1 MKVYFFKYL
10 KLIFVFWLLS
20 ALSRLYFSL
29 YIFSSFNENV
39 FLSFIKTC
47 YHGFY
52 LDLSMIAYCL
62 AIPLLFLLFETI
74 TKKQIPKIIFQIYFI
89 IVFFSVF
96 IITLADAE
104 LFQQWG
110 AKFNNQVLVYI
121 QHPIEMALSAGATN
135 WLKTSLMGIVLLS
148 FFILIYRKTINI
160 ISNKAELKT
169 KHAGIVVILIALNFI
184 LIRGGIGVSTIS
196 QSSAV
201 YASNNAQNNA
211 AINSMWNALYYIFN
225 NTNNIYGDK
234 YNFLEDN
241 LSETIF
247 KEQFEPNYT
256 DSIEITKATKPNY
269 IFILLESFTASASQ
283 YFSGRN
289 NLTPH
294 LDQMARDNFSFLNCY
309 ASGDR
314 TEKGLVSIFSG
325 YPAQPVSSIIVFP
338 DKISTMSSILSD
350 FKKDGYFTSFIY
362 GGDVEFASMKSYLKL
377 NETDEIID
385 KRDFANSEKQS
396 KWGAQDGVLFEKSLQ
411 KLQQFKQ
418 PFFSTILTL
427 SSHEPYEVPY
437 KDPNITKDKWYPYK
451 NSLKYADECLHQF
464 ILKCQQQNWYKNTI
478 IVLVADHGHDIGFTD
493 IHYFGKQKYHIPLI
507 FMGGALNPELKG
519 KNNSKIVSQT
529 IIPSL
534 VSKPSNQSKYQWQTS
549 SNHPNGFAQ
558 YHFYNG
564 FGRVTENSEIIFDN
578 TSQKAYGLKF
588 HTTPLNID
596 ADSLRLINAGK
607 AFQQHLIKD
616 LLAR

>member
-1 MKVYFFKYL
+1 MKAYFFKYL
-10 KLIFVFWLLS
+10 KLVFVFWLLA

-29 YIFSSFNENV
+29 YIFSSFKENV

-62 AIPLLFLLFETI
+62 ALPLLLLLFETI
-74 TKKQIPKIIFQIYFI
+74 TKKRIPNIIFQIYFI
-89 IVFFSVF
+89 IVFLSIFL
-96 IITLADAE
+96 ITLADAE

-121 QHPIEMALSAGATN
+121 QHPKEMALSAGATN
-135 WLKTSLMGIVLLS
+135 WLKTTLMGIVLLS

-160 ISNKAELKT
+160 VSNKAELKT
-169 KHAGIVVILIALNFI
+169 KHVGIIVVLIALNFI

-234 YNFLEDN
+234 YNFLEAN
-241 LSETIF
+241 LSESIF

-294 LDQMARDNFSFLNCY
+294 LDQMAINNFSFLNCY

-338 DKISTMSSILSD
+338 DKISTMPSILSD

-437 KDPNITKDKWYPYK
+437 KDPYITKDKWYPYK

-464 ILKCQQQNWYKNTI
+464 IQKCQQQTWYKNTI
-478 IVLVADHGHDIGFTD
+478 IVLVADHGHDIGLTD

-549 SNHPNGFAQ
+549 SNHPKGFAQ

-578 TSQKAYGLKF
+578 TAQKAYGLKF
-588 HTTPLNID
+588 HTTPLNVD

-607 AFQQHLIKD
+607 AFQQQLIKD